1 MKILII
7 EDHPKIRDNIITY
20 LELKGYTVEG
30 AIHGADALEKLYMN
44 YDIIILDMN
53 MPVMN
58 GTEFIQKI
66 REQKNYIPVV
76 VLTSNSMME
85 DKLEMFS
92 LGADDYLTKPFDL
105 RELEAR
111 IIALSRRKEKTI
123 ENVIFFGEYELEVGK
138 RVLRKWEEVIEI
150 SNKEYGILEYLGRN
164 KWYPKSKSDILEA
177 VWWIRERDLGFDSV
191 TLEAH
196 ISTIR
201 KKLSKDIIQTIKW
214 VWYIIP

>member
-1 MKILII
+1 M
-7 EDHPKIRDNIITY
+7 NY
-20 LELKGYTVEG
+20 LQLKWYTVEG
-30 AIHGADALEKLYMN
+30 AIHGGEALEKLYMN
-44 YDIIILDMN
+44 YDVIILDMN

-58 GTEFIQKI
+58 GAEFIQKI
-66 REQKNYIPVV
+66 REQRNYIPVV

-111 IIALSRRKEKTI
+111 ITALYRRKEKTI
-123 ENVIFFGEYELEVGK
+123 ENVILFWDYELEVGK
-138 RVLRKWEEVIEI
+138 RVLKKWEEIIDI
-150 SNKEYGILEYLGRN
+150 SNKEYGILEYLWRN
-164 KWYPKSKSDILEA
+164 KGYPKSKSDILEA
-177 VWWIRERDLGFDSV
+177 VWWIREQHLGMDSI

-196 ISTIR
+196 ISMIR
-201 KKLSKDIIQTIKW
+201 KKLGKDLIQTIKG

>member
-30 AIHGADALEKLYMN
+30 AIHGAEALEKLYMN

-66 REQKNYIPVV
+66 REQKNYIPVM

-138 RVLRKWEEVIEI
+138 RVLRK
-150 SNKEYGILEYLGRN
+150 
-164 KWYPKSKSDILEA
+164 
-177 VWWIRERDLGFDSV
+177 
-191 TLEAH
+191 
-196 ISTIR
+196 
-201 KKLSKDIIQTIKW
+201 
-214 VWYIIP
+214 

>member
-30 AIHGADALEKLYMN
+30 AIHGAEALEKLYMN

-66 REQKNYIPVV
+66 REQKNYIPVM

-138 RVLRKWEEVIEI
+138 RVLRKGEEVIEI

-164 KWYPKSKSDILEA
+164 KGYPKSKSDILEA
-177 VWWIRERDLGFDSV
+177 VWGIRERDLGFDSV

-201 KKLSKDIIQTIKW
+201 KKLSKDIIQTIKG
-214 VWYIIP
+214 VGYIIP

>member
-20 LELKGYTVEG
+20 LKIKWYTVEW
-30 AIHGADALEKLYMN
+30 AIHGGEALEKLYAN
-44 YDIIILDMN
+44 YDVIILDMN

-58 GTEFIQKI
+58 GQEFIQKI
-66 REQKNYIPVV
+66 REQKNYIPVI
-76 VLTSNSMME
+76 VLTSNSMLE

-92 LGADDYLTKPFDL
+92 LWADDYLTKPFDL

-123 ENVIFFGEYELEVGK
+123 EDIITFSEYSLEVGK
-138 RVLRKWEEVIEI
+138 RILKKWDTITEV

-164 KWYPKSKSDILEA
+164 KGYPKSKTDILEA
-177 VWWIRERDLGFDSV
+177 VWWIRERDLGLNSV

-196 ISTIR
+196 ISMIR
-201 KKLSKDIIQTIKW
+201 KKLWKDIIHTIKW
-214 VWYIIP
+214 VWYLIP

>member
-20 LELKGYTVEG
+20 LGLKGYTVEW
-30 AIHGADALEKLYMN
+30 AIHGAEGFEKLYMN

-58 GTEFIQKI
+58 GTEFIKKI
-66 REQKNYIPVV
+66 REQKNYIPVI
-76 VLTSNSMME
+76 VLTSNSILE

-123 ENVIFFGEYELEVGK
+123 ENVILFGEYELEVGK
-138 RVLRKWEEVIEI
+138 RILRKWEEVIEI